1 MIGQVADIRDIELNL
16 EALVL
21 PENLLSDESLS
32 PDTEGQEQEVELE
45 PFSIVTSCQA
55 CGAGVRI
62 CVFATRFAIHTLQQL
77 LALELSLLC
86 PPCSRNHFHHGR
98 SR

>member
-1 MIGQVADIRDIELNL
+1 MIGQAVNIRDIELNL

-45 PFSIVTSCQA
+45 PFSIVSSCQA

-62 CVFATRFAIHTLQQL
+62 CVFATRFAIQTLQQL
-77 LALELSLLC
+77 LTLELSLLC
-86 PPCSRNHFHHGR
+86 PSCSRIHCRHGR

>member
-1 MIGQVADIRDIELNL
+1 MIGQEVNVRDIELNL
-16 EALVL
+16 ESLVL
-21 PENLLSDESLS
+21 PENLLSNESLS

-55 CGAGVRI
+55 CGTGVRI

-77 LALELSLLC
+77 LSLELNLLC
-86 PPCSRNHFHHGR
+86 PRCSRIHCRHGR
-98 SR
+98 T